1 MRYLLDENKK
11 PYPVSIEEGVK
22 LFDDPAMRIVKSE
35 YLDNENVRVS
45 TVFLGYDG
53 CFMPGHNDKPLFFET
68 MVFGG
73 DYDDYLKRYETYEE
87 ASNEHDKIVQM
98 IKEKLSNV
106 KS

>member
-22 LFDDPAMRIVKSE
+22 LFENPAMKIVKSE

-45 TVFLGYDG
+45 TVFLGYNAAYYG
-53 CFMPGHNDKPLFFET
+53 AEDKPLFFET

-73 DYDDYLKRYETYEE
+73 AYDDYMMRYEKYQE
-87 ASNEHDKIVQM
+87 AVDGHNEIVNE
-98 IKEKLSNV
+98 IKSKLNASL
-106 KS
+106 